1 MDEKVVA
8 VFEPVEASVDDRV
21 GEEAVGAEG
30 KVTSM
35 LLQPV
40 ELQHMILKYI
50 TFNSQFWGNAS
61 KSILILSFA
70 AFSSVLEWEQNKD
83 SD

>member
-1 MDEKVVA
+1 MDKKVVA

-21 GEEAVGAEG
+21 GEETVGAEG

-50 TFNSQFWGNAS
+50 TFNFQFWGNA
-61 KSILILSFA
+61 SILILSFA